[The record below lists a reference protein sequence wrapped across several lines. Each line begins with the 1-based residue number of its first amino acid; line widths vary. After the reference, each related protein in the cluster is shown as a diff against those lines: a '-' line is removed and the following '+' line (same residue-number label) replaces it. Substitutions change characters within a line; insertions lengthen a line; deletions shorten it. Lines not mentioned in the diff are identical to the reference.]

1 MMTIEN
7 DPDTFLIADHL
18 LKCQELLDGLE
29 DKKPYQQIMMDA
41 GNKGRSSGAHGMAFK
56 FYDAAIHLGDPA
68 TEWEDDD
75 TYSTTLHLY
84 TSALSLSWVVGQ
96 YERTEELLDIIF
108 SHART
113 PLDRM
118 TAYRVQAKYY
128 FSTQMHDKGR
138 ETLHRCLED
147 LGEDTGKFST
157 ITAQQLEQLYF
168 DVEKRMLEMGENVT
182 NMPASQDPMLRAI
195 TSIMEEL

>member
-1 MMTIEN
+1 MV
-7 DPDTFLIADHL
+7 
-18 LKCQELLDGLE
+18 
-29 DKKPYQQIMMDA
+29 DA
-41 GNKGRSSGAHGMAFK
+41 GNKGRSSGAHRMAYE
-56 FYDAAIHLGDPA
+56 FYDAAIRLGDRA
-68 TEWEDDD
+68 TEWEDDQ
-75 TYSTTLHLY
+75 YSTTLHVY
-84 TSALSLSWVVGQ
+84 TSALSLSWIVGQ
-96 YERTEELLDIIF
+96 SERTEQLLDIIF

-128 FSTQMHDKGR
+128 SSIQMHDKGR

-147 LGEDTGKFST
+147 LGEDTTIFST
-157 ITAQQLEQLYF
+157 ISTQELEQLYL
-168 DVEKRMLEMGENVT
+168 DVEKAILEMGDNIT